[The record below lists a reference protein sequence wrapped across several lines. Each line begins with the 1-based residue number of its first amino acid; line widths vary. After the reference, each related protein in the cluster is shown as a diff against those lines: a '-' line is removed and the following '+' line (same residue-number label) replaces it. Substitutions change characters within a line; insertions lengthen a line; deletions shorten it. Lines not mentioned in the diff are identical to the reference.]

1 VIGETIGNFKIVSR
15 LGRGGM
21 GEVWLAEQQSIGTK
35 VAIKLLRE
43 EISEDVEHVQRFF
56 NEARAV
62 SRIQHAGIVKIFDV
76 GHHKV
81 RRT

>member
-1 VIGETIGNFKIVSR
+1 MNGETIGNFRLVRR

-35 VAIKLLRE
+35 VAVKLLLP
-43 EISEDVEHVQRFF
+43 EISEDAEHVQRFF

-62 SRIQHAGIVKIFDV
+62 ARIQHAGIVKL
-76 GHHKV
+76 
-81 RRT
+81 T